1 MKYTIKFMNS
11 FKKGHKIAK
20 KQGKDLNKLYSIIFN
35 YRIPCK
41 W

>member
-35 YRIPCK
+35 YIQL
-41 W
+41 